1 MPPKKIRFVC
11 KNLGKKLKQG
21 EIWDQ
26 PGNCFRKGVRVGF
39 VAGIRKAT
47 TKQAKIKPILQE
59 LKNNPPRLRPVPKK
73 KSILNVISN
82 SIPKPSLK
90 ALIDARPN
98 KTTTKARDFLTT
110 LPIRNKELQKTTKEK
125 KAMSTEGLKKYLI
138 DTKEYVE

>member
-1 MPPKKIRFVC
+1 MPPKKIKFVC
-11 KNLGKKLKQG
+11 KDLGKRLPQG

-26 PGNCFRKGVRVGF
+26 PGNCFRKGIRVGF
-39 VAGIRKAT
+39 VAGLRKAT
-47 TKQAKIKPILQE
+47 AKQAKIRPILQE

-73 KSILNVISN
+73 KSN